1 MRGFVRDHF
10 SGIHHQ
16 HAVSQQQSFRHVVSD
31 HHRSQAEFAMQ
42 GADPVAER
50 VARDRIEC
58 AEGFVH
64 QQQARFIGQC
74 ARHTDP
80 LALPARQFVGQP
92 VCHFGFEIDQFEQ
105 AGNPFARQPF
115 ADQPRADGARYTTY
129 LDQDGTYR
137 DLRNGD
143 PWQTGSWRYS
153 EEEGNG
159 KRLCLRPDDEN
170 GVERC
175 WEPDRMRNGV
185 MRAENDAGTV
195 IELESVTYALPVE
208 TADEA
213 A

>member
-1 MRGFVRDHF
+1 MLSDAKFLPRRLALAGLVL
-10 SGIHHQ
+10 S
-16 HAVSQQQSFRHVVSD
+16 ALAACSPTEQQSETLT
-31 HHRSQAEFAMQ
+31 AT
-42 GADPVAER
+42 
-50 VARDRIEC
+50 
-58 AEGFVH
+58 
-64 QQQARFIGQC
+64 QQAI
-74 ARHTDP
+74 ATP
-80 LALPARQFVGQP
+80 
-92 VCHFGFEIDQFEQ
+92 
-105 AGNPFARQPF
+105 
-115 ADQPRADGARYTTY
+115 TY

-153 EEEGNG
+153 EEEGSG

>member
-1 MRGFVRDHF
+1 MRSIVT
-10 SGIHHQ
+10 S
-16 HAVSQQQSFRHVVSD
+16 A
-31 HHRSQAEFAMQ
+31 QA
-42 GADPVAER
+42 
-50 VARDRIEC
+50 
-58 AEGFVH
+58 
-64 QQQARFIGQC
+64 
-74 ARHTDP
+74 
-80 LALPARQFVGQP
+80 LALPLCALAALPGCSPSEEEGEAIATAQQVAEGQAAASP
-92 VCHFGFEIDQFEQ
+92 SSAPAPDGF
-105 AGNPFARQPF
+105 AATAWRTL
-115 ADQPRADGARYTTY
+115 AADGARYTTY

-153 EEEGNG
+153 EEEGSG

-195 IELESVTYALPVE
+195 IELESLTYALPVE

>member
-1 MRGFVRDHF
+1 MLSDAKFLPRRLALAGLVL
-10 SGIHHQ
+10 S
-16 HAVSQQQSFRHVVSD
+16 ALAACSPTEQQSETLT
-31 HHRSQAEFAMQ
+31 AT
-42 GADPVAER
+42 
-50 VARDRIEC
+50 
-58 AEGFVH
+58 
-64 QQQARFIGQC
+64 QQAIATPTGEPAPEVFAATAWRV
-74 ARHTDP
+74 
-80 LALPARQFVGQP
+80 LA
-92 VCHFGFEIDQFEQ
+92 
-105 AGNPFARQPF
+105 
-115 ADQPRADGARYTTY
+115 ADGARYTTY

-153 EEEGNG
+153 EEEGSG

-185 MRAENDAGTV
+185 MRAEHDAGTV

>member
-1 MRGFVRDHF
+1 MRSLTILALGMALTACTPASDEGD
-10 SGIHHQ
+10 SS
-16 HAVSQQQSFRHVVSD
+16 ALTPQQVVSP
-31 HHRSQAEFAMQ
+31 SGEPAPEVF
-42 GADPVAER
+42 VATAWR
-50 VARDRIEC
+50 AVA
-58 AEGFVH
+58 
-64 QQQARFIGQC
+64 
-74 ARHTDP
+74 
-80 LALPARQFVGQP
+80 
-92 VCHFGFEIDQFEQ
+92 
-105 AGNPFARQPF
+105 
-115 ADQPRADGARYTTY
+115 ADGARYTTY
-129 LDQDGTYR
+129 LDADGTYR

-153 EEEGNG
+153 EEEGSG